1 MKKFLVFL
9 CAMLLVFGMAI
20 SARAYPY
27 PYLDEIIDGADH
39 VQAAESDYVY
49 LSGGNTAMATLLLE
63 SNEWANDTFAIYD
76 PSTLAILVV
85 FEPRDEPGSP
95 DPTQTEVT
103 FNTETGK
110 AEVTSSTNS
119 DLVGTWAYISPSKFG
134 FYIDVSNSP
143 IDEWYTDAL
152 LNDDG
157 AEHGLI
163 YDPVGSGVIVAFED
177 IPSGL
182 WGVIPDQPD
191 YNDMVVEIGN
201 VALHS
206 PEPATMLL
214 FGSGLAGL
222 AIFRKKIRRRHG

>member
-214 FGSGLAGL
+214 FGSGLVGL
-222 AIFRKKIRRRHG
+222 VALGRKRFYKKA

>member
-177 IPSGL
+177 MPSDL
-182 WGVIPDQPD
+182 WGDIPDQPD
-191 YNDMVVEIGN
+191 YNDMVVGVGN
-201 VALHS
+201 VAPHS

-214 FGSGLAGL
+214 FGSGLVGL
-222 AIFRKKIRRRHG
+222 VALGRKRFLKKA

>member
-9 CAMLLVFGMAI
+9 CAMLLVFGMTI

-177 IPSGL
+177 IPSDL

-191 YNDMVVEIGN
+191 YDDMVVEIGN
-201 VALHS
+201 VAAHA